1 MLIKKPDREFEPLL
15 VTISEAQRLLG
26 GIARRTVYNM
36 VEDGQLS
43 FVRVRSRPML
53 RMAQIK
59 ELAGEPAEAA

>member
-1 MLIKKPDREFEPLL
+1 MLIKKPDRDFVPLL

-26 GIARRTVYNM
+26 GIARRTVYTM
-36 VEDGQLS
+36 VEDGQLD

-53 RMAQIK
+53 RMSQIR